1 MTTNVDEAN
10 AFEAARPAIEVKK
23 AGYSKFYINYV
34 LFVLLLMNTF
44 AFLDRA
50 IFNTLSQAIKKDLHL
65 SDTQIGFLGGF
76 GFVLVYTFCALPIA
90 RLSERVKRINLIG
103 ICLAFWSL
111 ATAASGIAGNYFQ
124 LLLSR
129 VAVGAGEAGAT
140 PTAHSVI
147 GDYFPA
153 DKRAS
158 AISVFVLG
166 LPFGV
171 LLGSFVGGQ
180 IGQHFGWRIAFIAVG
195 LPGLLIALLMKLTVK
210 EPTRG
215 GADGK
220 EKLSQDTPSLLAV
233 LRHLISRPAAR
244 HITAAFTIATFSTG
258 GIYVFLPALLIRQY
272 GFTIGQAGLVYGA
285 LAGVMTAFG
294 MLLGGYVNDKLG
306 KRDRR
311 WFAWWPAVT
320 LAVTP
325 PLAIIALL
333 QSDAAWMIGILLI
346 PFLLKTAYLPSALAS
361 YHNMTEPRMRATT
374 ITIAFMFSN
383 IVGSGGGPLFA
394 GVVSDTFAKGTF
406 PGSYDAVCQQATSAM
421 AMCVS
426 PDAYGITVGVIAC
439 SALGLWSAAH
449 FYWASKTI
457 RTDFLT

>member
-1 MTTNVDEAN
+1 VTTNVDEAS
-10 AFEAARPAIEVKK
+10 AFEASPPNTQVKVK
-23 AGYSKFYINYV
+23 RHAKRYTYYV
-34 LFVLLLMNTF
+34 LAVLLLMNTF

-65 SDTQIGFLGGF
+65 SDTEVGFLGGF

-90 RLSERVKRINLIG
+90 RLSERVKRINLIA
-103 ICLAFWSL
+103 ICFTFWSL
-111 ATAASGIAGNYFQ
+111 ATAASGLAASYIQ
-124 LLLSR
+124 MLLTR

-166 LPFGV
+166 LPLGV

-180 IGQHFGWRIAFIAVG
+180 IAQHFGWRIAFIAVG
-195 LPGLLIALLMKLTVK
+195 LPGILVALLMKLTIK
-210 EPTRG
+210 EPERG
-215 GADGK
+215 AADGK
-220 EKLSQDTPSLLAV
+220 EKLSQETPSLVAV
-233 LRHLISRPAAR
+233 LKHLWSRPSAR
-244 HITAAFTIATFSTG
+244 HITAAFTIAAFSTG

-272 GFTIGQAGLVYGA
+272 GFTIGQAGLIYGS
-285 LAGVMTAFG
+285 LAGIATAIG
-294 MLLGGYVNDKLG
+294 MLFGGYVNDKMG

-311 WFAWWPAVT
+311 WYGWFPAIT
-320 LAVTP
+320 LVVTP
-325 PLAIIALL
+325 PLSILALM
-333 QSDAAWMIGILLI
+333 QSDATWMVAILII

-383 IVGSGGGPLFA
+383 IVGAGGGPLFA
-394 GVVSDTFAKGTF
+394 GVLSDAFAKGAF
-406 PGSYDAVCQQATSAM
+406 PGSFESMCHQSGLG
-421 AMCVS
+421 MCVS
-426 PDAYGITVGVIAC
+426 PEAYGVTIGVIAC
-439 SALGLWSAAH
+439 SMLGLWSALH
-449 FYWASKTI
+449 FWLAAKTI
-457 RTDFLT
+457 RQDFLH